1 MLIVHLVV
9 AGIFLVL
16 GTVFAFGKGAFLIA
30 GYNTASAE
38 EKAQYDEKKLCRAVS
53 KLMFALAACWVVAAL
68 SEIFKNMIFLWVGI
82 ALFAVVIVVGVVWI
96 NIGDRCKS
104 KIRIATPRFCVRN
117 PIRQDLTEIDLIG
130 VDLNEK
136 IGGTDFSADVCFRIG
151 RLQ

>member
-1 MLIVHLVV
+1 MPKRRFSDAYRSSCCGRDFSGARHCLCVC
-9 AGIFLVL
+9 
-16 GTVFAFGKGAFLIA
+16 KGAFLIA

-96 NIGDRCKS
+96 NTGDRCK
-104 KIRIATPRFCVRN
+104 K
-117 PIRQDLTEIDLIG
+117 
-130 VDLNEK
+130 
-136 IGGTDFSADVCFRIG
+136 
-151 RLQ
+151 

>member
-38 EKAQYDEKKLCRAVS
+38 EKAKYDEKKLCRAVS

-82 ALFAVVIVVGVVWI
+82 ALFVVVTVVGVVWI
-96 NIGDRCKS
+96 NRGQVQKVKFGLSIPSAPKTAAR
-104 KIRIATPRFCVRN
+104 ATTTTSRRKNRTQYCSLKN
-117 PIRQDLTEIDLIG
+117 GLRQNSRKCIFKQRTW
-130 VDLNEK
+130 
-136 IGGTDFSADVCFRIG
+136 
-151 RLQ
+151 

>member
-38 EKAQYDEKKLCRAVS
+38 EKAKYDEKKLCRAVS
-53 KLMFALAACWVVAAL
+53 KLMFALAAL

-82 ALFAVVIVVGVVWI
+82 ALFVVVTVVGVVWI
-96 NIGDRCKS
+96 NIGDRCK
-104 KIRIATPRFCVRN
+104 K
-117 PIRQDLTEIDLIG
+117 
-130 VDLNEK
+130 
-136 IGGTDFSADVCFRIG
+136 
-151 RLQ
+151 

>member
-16 GTVFAFGKGAFLIA
+16 GTVFAFGKGSFLIA
-30 GYNTASAE
+30 GYNTASTE

-96 NIGDRCKS
+96 NTGDRCK
-104 KIRIATPRFCVRN
+104 K
-117 PIRQDLTEIDLIG
+117 
-130 VDLNEK
+130 
-136 IGGTDFSADVCFRIG
+136 
-151 RLQ
+151 

>member
-38 EKAQYDEKKLCRAVS
+38 EKAKYYEKKLCRAVS

-82 ALFAVVIVVGVVWI
+82 ALFVVVTVVGVVWI
-96 NIGDRCKS
+96 NIGDRCK
-104 KIRIATPRFCVRN
+104 K
-117 PIRQDLTEIDLIG
+117 
-130 VDLNEK
+130 
-136 IGGTDFSADVCFRIG
+136 
-151 RLQ
+151 

>member
-16 GTVFAFGKGAFLIA
+16 GTVLAFGKGAFLLA

-38 EKAQYDEKKLCRAVS
+38 EKAQYDEKKLCLAVS

-96 NIGDRCKS
+96 NTGGRCK
-104 KIRIATPRFCVRN
+104 K
-117 PIRQDLTEIDLIG
+117 
-130 VDLNEK
+130 
-136 IGGTDFSADVCFRIG
+136 
-151 RLQ
+151 

>member
-16 GTVFAFGKGAFLIA
+16 GTVFALGKGAFLIA

-68 SEIFKNMIFLWVGI
+68 GEIFKNMIFLWVGI
-82 ALFAVVIVVGVVWI
+82 ALFAVVIVVGVVWV
-96 NIGDRCKS
+96 NTGDRCK
-104 KIRIATPRFCVRN
+104 K
-117 PIRQDLTEIDLIG
+117 
-130 VDLNEK
+130 
-136 IGGTDFSADVCFRIG
+136 
-151 RLQ
+151 